1 MSSAAAAAF
10 VILSAV
16 TTAASAAAS
25 ASALSAAPAPLPPP
39 LNNALAAST
48 VTARASA
55 PLQPPL
61 NTLCSWPYLEQNFVR
76 SARAPTRVAQRLLNA
91 ALNASLAPDGG
102 FGAATAAAV
111 SAFQKASGLAP
122 DGALG
127 SETWPLLVAATTPI
141 AAGAAGAAVGAVQDG
156 LCTAGF
162 AVPVSGQFD
171 AATAVALAA
180 FQASRGAS
188 VTSGALV
195 DAQTMHLL
203 ATGCNATLDT
213 QAFWLDIGWPQGP
226 LSVAALTCVREKGF
240 RFLTQEVW
248 LEESSWFATGAANI
262 ANAWA
267 AGFESVGAYV
277 FPVRAHDPAQE
288 AAQILGNL
296 SAAKVRYDNIM
307 IDIEGND
314 WGGYSQAENRDFI
327 SALRAGLEA
336 GGAKLV
342 VYCGLEWPQF
352 FGANFTAFSDLPI
365 VYAHY
370 DNVPSYEDAV
380 DHPYG
385 GWAAPSGKQFWDGA
399 QGETICGLGAVD
411 WDWSAKPFW

>member
-1 MSSAAAAAF
+1 MRSPPRLLTLVAATAA
-10 VILSAV
+10 
-16 TTAASAAAS
+16 AASAA
-25 ASALSAAPAPLPPP
+25 LAAP
-39 LNNALAAST
+39 S
-48 VTARASA
+48 

-61 NTLCSWPYLEQNFVR
+61 NTLCSWPYLEPNFVR

-91 ALNASLAPDGG
+91 ALNQSLTPDGD

-111 SAFQKASGLAP
+111 SAFQSAHGLSP

-127 SETWPLLVAATTPI
+127 SATWPLLVAATTPI

-156 LCTAGF
+156 LGTAGY
-162 AVPVSGQFD
+162 AVPISGQYD
-171 AATAVALAA
+171 AATAAALAA
-180 FQASRGAS
+180 FQAARGAS

-203 ATGCNATLDT
+203 ATGCNATLET
-213 QAFWLDIGWPQGP
+213 QAFWVDIGWPQGS
-226 LSVAALTCVREKGF
+226 LSVESLTCMRETGF

-248 LEESSWFATGAANI
+248 LEESSWFATGVSNI
-262 ANAWA
+262 ENAWA
-267 AGFESVGAYV
+267 AGFEGVGAYV
-277 FPVRAHDPAQE
+277 FPVRAHDPTQE

-296 SAAKVRYDNIM
+296 SAAKVRYSNIM

-314 WGGYSQAENRDFI
+314 WSGYSQAANRDFI

-336 GGAKLV
+336 GGAKIV
-342 VYCGLEWPQF
+342 VYCGEEWPQF
-352 FGANFTAFSDLPI
+352 FGANFTAFSDLPV

-385 GWAAPSGKQFWDGA
+385 GWSMPSGKQFWDGA
-399 QGETICGLGAVD
+399 QGETICGLHAID